1 MPAFRHQVEIRWPL
15 TRSFELAGIACDG
28 VSNVASDALEAGHE
42 ALRRHAWREGYELLE
57 RADSAAP
64 LSPEDLEE
72 LAAAAWWTGRLD
84 ACIAA
89 RERAFAGYIAAEDS
103 RRAAMVAMAVAKDQY
118 AKRAS
123 SIGAAWV
130 ARAER
135 LLAEEPECVE
145 HGYLERLLSVIAFE
159 GRGDFD
165 AALAHARRALEIG
178 TTFGDRELQAL
189 ALQDQGRVLVAAGEV
204 AEGQAMIDEATVAA
218 VSGELSPYNT
228 GVVYCNT
235 IASCK
240 ELADY
245 RRAGD
250 WTEAAKRWCDRQAI
264 SGFPGLCRVYRA
276 SIMLVR
282 GAWQEAELEARQ
294 ACDELMNFNV
304 GYAAEAFY
312 ELGELRMRKGDFAA
326 AHEAFRQ
333 SHELGR
339 DPQPGVALLRLAEG
353 KTDGASASIDQ
364 ALNEE
369 SRDLHRARLLPAQV
383 EIALVSGDRAKARA
397 AAEELTAIGERY
409 GSDAFKAAACAARS
423 RIALAEGDAR
433 LALHDARNA
442 LRSWQ
447 EIGAPFEAAH
457 ARMLLALAYVA
468 EGNADDGALELQA
481 AASAFDRLGAVPDAR
496 RAHERLESLG
506 VRPTSVDAVGSQT
519 RTFMF
524 TDIVR
529 STNLVE
535 AIGDD
540 AWAQLV
546 RWHDETLRS
555 LFAAHQG
562 EEVDHAGDGFFV
574 AFADPAAAVECAVAV
589 QRTLFDHR
597 RAHGFA
603 PQVRIGLHKTE
614 AARRGAA
621 YRGKGVHEAARISAV
636 ADAGQILASAKT
648 LASAS
653 VRFPASSARAV
664 ELKGVAEPVEVVAID
679 WRT

>member
-1 MPAFRHQVEIRWPL
+1 V
-15 TRSFELAGIACDG
+15 TD
-28 VSNVASDALEAGHE
+28 VAADALEAGRE
-42 ALRRHAWREGYELLE
+42 ALRRYAWREGYELLE
-57 RADSAAP
+57 SADSAAP
-64 LSPEDLEE
+64 LSSEDLEG
-72 LAAAAWWTGRLD
+72 LAAAAWWTGRLE
-84 ACIAA
+84 ACISA
-89 RERAFAGYIAAEDS
+89 RERAFAGYMAGGS
-103 RRAAMVAMAVAKDQY
+103 RRRAAMMAMAVAKDHY

-123 SIGAAWV
+123 SIGTAWV

-145 HGYLERLLSVIAFE
+145 QGYLERLLSVIAFE

-178 TTFGDRELQAL
+178 TKFGDRELQAL
-189 ALQDQGRVLVAAGEV
+189 AVHDQGRVLVAKGEV
-204 AEGQAMIDEATVAA
+204 AAGMAMIDEATVAA
-218 VSGELSPYNT
+218 VSGELSPYHT

-235 IASCK
+235 ITACK

-250 WTEAAKRWCDRQAI
+250 WTEAAKRWCERQAI
-264 SGFPGLCRVYRA
+264 SGFPGMCRVYRA
-276 SIMLVR
+276 SIMLMR
-282 GAWQEAELEARQ
+282 GAWPEAELEARR
-294 ACDELMNFNV
+294 ACDELMEFNLS
-304 GYAAEAFY
+304 YAAEAFY

-333 SHELGR
+333 AHELGR
-339 DPQPGVALLRLAEG
+339 DPQPGVALIRLAEG
-353 KTDGASASIDQ
+353 KTDGASACIDQ
-364 ALNEE
+364 ALDEE

-383 EIALVSGDRAKARA
+383 EVALVTGDLAKART

-409 GSDAFKAAACAARS
+409 GSDALEAAATAARS
-423 RIALAEGDAR
+423 RIALEEGDAR
-433 LALHDARNA
+433 LAIRDARHA
-442 LRSWQ
+442 LRLWQ
-447 EIGAPFEAAH
+447 EVGAPFEAAQ

-481 AASAFDRLGAVPDAR
+481 AASALDRLGAVPDAR
-496 RAHERLESLG
+496 RAREQLESLG
-506 VRPTSVDAVGSQT
+506 VRPTSMDASAGSQT

-535 AIGDD
+535 AVGDD
-540 AWAQLV
+540 AWAELV

-555 LFAAHQG
+555 LFVAHGG
-562 EEVDHAGDGFFV
+562 EEIDHAGDGFFV
-574 AFADPAAAVECAVAV
+574 AFPDSAAAVECAVAV

-614 AARRGAA
+614 AARSGAA
-621 YRGKGVHEAARISAV
+621 YRGKVIHEAARISAV
-636 ADAGQILASAKT
+636 ADAGEILASAKT
-648 LASAS
+648 LAGSS
-653 VRFPASSARAV
+653 FRFPYSAARAV